1 MKEDQ
6 KPIALVKDEKQPE
19 LVIDDK
25 ELELAKEDAKD
36 AEGVF
41 THTFRKPLS
50 YNGVEH
56 TTLTFDF
63 ESLTG
68 KDTLQIE
75 SELARKGQTVIVP
88 EFNGAYLAAMASKA
102 CTENIGVDAFDYMS
116 LRDFNAIRGAA
127 RRFLLGAEQ
136 S

>member
-1 MKEDQ
+1 MDK
-6 KPIALVKDEKQPE
+6 KNLTIVDEAA
-19 LVIDDK
+19 VVDDK
-25 ELELAKEDAKD
+25 ELALAKEDAKN
-36 AEGVF
+36 AEDVF
-41 THTFRKPLS
+41 SHTFKKPLS
-50 YNGVEH
+50 YNGVEYKV
-56 TTLTFDF
+56 LTFDF

-102 CTENIGVDAFDYMS
+102 CTDEIGVDAFDHMS